1 MTTVTRTTLRD
12 LIAARGCALFDG
24 AMGTMLQGAGLEA
37 GESGERWNLEKAEA
51 VAEIHRGYAA
61 AGSVLVTTNTF
72 GATAPRLSASGL
84 GDRVADVNA
93 AAVRI
98 ARAVADEFGALV
110 AGDVGPT
117 GELIEPLGTLS
128 PSEAQALFA
137 EQIDALAGAGAD
149 LILGETLSDL
159 AEAEAVV
166 RAARDAAPELEVAIT
181 LSFDTNRHTMMG
193 VSPAQAVERLGELG
207 VTAVGAN
214 CGRGVEDMEAV
225 MVEMAAHRPDGLLL
239 IAQSNAGLPVIR
251 GEEFCYDT
259 TPEQMAAYALRM
271 RELGVEL
278 VGGCCGSTPAH
289 MAAMA
294 SALSA

>member
-37 GESGERWNLEKAEA
+37 GESGERWNLERAEA
-51 VAEIHRGYAA
+51 VADIHRGYAA

-137 EQIDALAGAGAD
+137 EQIEALAGAGAD
-149 LILGETLSDL
+149 LVLGETLSDL

-166 RAARDAAPELEVAIT
+166 RAAHDAAPELEVAVT

-214 CGRGVEDMEAV
+214 CGRGLEDMEAV
-225 MVEMAAHRPDGLLL
+225 MVEMVDHRPDGVLL

-251 GEEFCYDT
+251 GEEFCYET
-259 TPEQMAAYALRM
+259 TPEEMAGYALRM

-294 SALSA
+294 SALTS

>member
-1 MTTVTRTTLRD
+1 MTTAARTTLRD
-12 LIAARGCALFDG
+12 LISAQGCALFDG

-37 GESGERWNLEKAEA
+37 GESGERWNLDRADA
-51 VAEIHRGYAA
+51 VAEIHRSYSA
-61 AGSVLVTTNTF
+61 AGAVLVTTNTF
-72 GATAPRLSASGL
+72 GASAPRLAAAGL
-84 GDRVADVNA
+84 EDRVAEVNA

-98 ARAVADEFGALV
+98 ARTVADEFGALV

-128 PSEAQALFA
+128 AHDAQAVFE
-137 EQIDALAGAGAD
+137 EQIEALATAGAD
-149 LILGETLSDL
+149 LILAETMSDL
-159 AEAEAVV
+159 VEAEAVV
-166 RAARDAAPELEVAIT
+166 RAAHEAAPDLEVAVT

-193 VSPAQAVERLGELG
+193 VSPAQAVTTLADLG

-214 CGRGVEDMEAV
+214 CGRGISDMVAV
-225 MVEMAAHRPDGLLL
+225 MTEMVAHRPEGLLL

-251 GEEFCYDT
+251 GDEFHYDT
-259 TPEQMAAYALRM
+259 SPAEMADYARRM
-271 RELGVEL
+271 RALGVEL

-294 SALSA
+294 AALAE

>member
-1 MTTVTRTTLRD
+1 MTTVTRTALRD

-37 GESGERWNLEKAEA
+37 GESGERWNLEKADA

-98 ARAVADEFGALV
+98 ARAVAEEFDALV

-166 RAARDAAPELEVAIT
+166 RAAHDASPQLEVAVT

-214 CGRGVEDMEAV
+214 CGRGLEDMEAV
-225 MVEMAAHRPDGLLL
+225 MVEMVAHRPDGLLL

-251 GEEFCYDT
+251 GEEFCYET
-259 TPEQMAAYALRM
+259 TPEEMADYALRM

-294 SALSA
+294 SALNS

>member
-72 GATAPRLSASGL
+72 GATGPRLSASGL
-84 GDRVADVNA
+84 GDRVSDVNA
-93 AAVRI
+93 AGVRI
-98 ARAVADEFGALV
+98 ARAVAEEFGALV

-166 RAARDAAPELEVAIT
+166 RAAHDAAPELEVAVT

-214 CGRGVEDMEAV
+214 CGRGIEDMEAV
-225 MVEMAAHRPDGLLL
+225 MVEMVAHRPEGLLL

-259 TPEQMAAYALRM
+259 SPEEMADYALRM
-271 RELGVEL
+271 RDLGVEL

>member
-1 MTTVTRTTLRD
+1 MTTVVRTALRD

-37 GESGERWNLEKAEA
+37 GESGERWNLDRVEA
-51 VAEIHRGYAA
+51 VADIHRGYAA

-98 ARAVADEFGALV
+98 ARSVADEFDALV

-128 PSEAQALFA
+128 PSEAQSLFA

-166 RAARDAAPELEVAIT
+166 RAAHDAAPELEVAVT

-193 VSPAQAVERLGELG
+193 VSPAHAVERLGELG

-214 CGRGVEDMEAV
+214 CGRGLEDMEAV
-225 MVEMAAHRPDGLLL
+225 MVEMVAHRPEGLLL

-251 GEEFCYDT
+251 GEEFCYET
-259 TPEQMAAYALRM
+259 SPEEMADYAVRM
-271 RELGVEL
+271 RDLGVEL

>member
-1 MTTVTRTTLRD
+1 MTTAARTTLRD

-37 GESGERWNLEKAEA
+37 GEAGERWNLDRPDA

-61 AGSVLVTTNTF
+61 AGSMLVTTNTF
-72 GATAPRLSASGL
+72 GASGPRLAASEL
-84 GDRVADVNA
+84 ADRVGEVNA

-98 ARAVADEFGALV
+98 ARSVADEFGALV

-128 PSEAQALFA
+128 AADAQAAFE
-137 EQIDALAGAGAD
+137 EQIDALARAGAD
-149 LILGETLSDL
+149 LILGETMSDL
-159 AEAEAVV
+159 GEAEAVV
-166 RAARDAAPELEVAIT
+166 RAAREAAPDLEVAVT

-193 VSPAQAVERLGELG
+193 VSPAQAVTTLSELG

-214 CGRGVEDMEAV
+214 CGRGIADMEAV
-225 MVEMAAHRPDGLLL
+225 MAEMVAHRPEGVLL

-251 GEEFCYDT
+251 GDAFHYDT
-259 TPEQMAAYALRM
+259 SPEEMAAYALRM

-294 SALSA
+294 TALNG

>member
-1 MTTVTRTTLRD
+1 MTTAARTTLRD

-37 GESGERWNLEKAEA
+37 GEAGERWNLDRPDA

-61 AGSVLVTTNTF
+61 AGSMLVTTNTF
-72 GATAPRLSASGL
+72 GASGPRLAASEL
-84 GDRVADVNA
+84 ADRVGEVNA

-98 ARAVADEFGALV
+98 ARSVADEFGALV

-128 PSEAQALFA
+128 AADAQAAFE
-137 EQIDALAGAGAD
+137 EQIDALARAGAD
-149 LILGETLSDL
+149 LILGETMSDL
-159 AEAEAVV
+159 GEAEAVV
-166 RAARDAAPELEVAIT
+166 RAAHEAAPDLEVAVT

-193 VSPAQAVERLGELG
+193 VSPAQAVTTLSELG
-207 VTAVGAN
+207 VAAVGAN
-214 CGRGVEDMEAV
+214 CGRGIADMEAV
-225 MVEMAAHRPDGLLL
+225 MAEMVAHRPEGVLL

-251 GEEFCYDT
+251 GDAFHYDT
-259 TPEQMAAYALRM
+259 SPDEMAAYALRM

-294 SALSA
+294 AALSE

>member
-1 MTTVTRTTLRD
+1 
-12 LIAARGCALFDG
+12 
-24 AMGTMLQGAGLEA
+24 MLQNAGLEA
-37 GESGERWNLEKAEA
+37 GESGERWNLDRAETI
-51 VAEIHRGYAA
+51 AEIHRGYAA

-72 GATAPRLSASGL
+72 GATAPRLAAADL
-84 GDRVADVNA
+84 EDRVADVNA

-98 ARAVADEFGALV
+98 ARSVADEFGVLV

-128 PSEAQALFA
+128 GAEAQALFA
-137 EQIDALAGAGAD
+137 EQIEALAGAGAD

-166 RAARDAAPELEVAIT
+166 RAAHEAAPELEVAVT

-193 VSPAQAVERLGELG
+193 VSPAQAVETLADLG

-214 CGRGVEDMEAV
+214 CGRGLDDMEAV
-225 MVEMAAHRPDGLLL
+225 MVEMVAHRPEGLLL
-239 IAQSNAGLPVIR
+239 IAQSNAGLPVIH
-251 GEEFCYDT
+251 GEEFHYET
-259 TPEQMAAYALRM
+259 SPAEMADYARRM

-294 SALSA
+294 TALSA

>member
-1 MTTVTRTTLRD
+1 MTTAARTTLRD

-37 GESGERWNLEKAEA
+37 GEAGERWNLDRADA
-51 VAEIHRGYAA
+51 VAEIHRGYAE
-61 AGSVLVTTNTF
+61 AGAVMVTTNTF
-72 GATAPRLSASGL
+72 GATALRLAAAGL
-84 GDRVADVNA
+84 DDRTAEVNE

-98 ARAVADEFGALV
+98 ARSVADEFGGLV

-128 PSEAQALFA
+128 PDDAQAAFE
-137 EQIDALAGAGAD
+137 EQIAALARAGAD
-149 LILGETLSDL
+149 LILAETMSDL

-166 RAARDAAPELEVAIT
+166 RAAHAAAPDLEIAVT

-193 VSPAQAVERLGELG
+193 VSPAQAVARLSDLG

-214 CGRGVEDMEAV
+214 CGRGIGDMEAV
-225 MVEMAAHRPDGLLL
+225 MTEMVAHRPDGVLL
-239 IAQSNAGLPVIR
+239 IAQSNAGMPVIH
-251 GEEFCYDT
+251 GDEFHYDT
-259 TPEQMAAYALRM
+259 SPAEMADYALRM
-271 RELGVEL
+271 RSLGVEL

-294 SALSA
+294 AALAS

>member
-1 MTTVTRTTLRD
+1 MTTAARTTLRD

-37 GESGERWNLEKAEA
+37 GEAGERWNLDRADA
-51 VAEIHRGYAA
+51 VAEIHRGYAE
-61 AGSVLVTTNTF
+61 AGAVMVTTNTF
-72 GATAPRLSASGL
+72 GATALRLAAAGL
-84 GDRVADVNA
+84 DDRTAEVNE

-98 ARAVADEFGALV
+98 ARSVADEFGGLV

-128 PSEAQALFA
+128 PDDAQAAFE
-137 EQIDALAGAGAD
+137 EQIAALTRAGAD
-149 LILGETLSDL
+149 LILAETMSDL

-166 RAARDAAPELEVAIT
+166 RAAHAAAPDLEIAVT

-193 VSPAQAVERLGELG
+193 VSPAQAVARLSDLG

-214 CGRGVEDMEAV
+214 CGRGIDDMEAV
-225 MVEMAAHRPDGLLL
+225 MTEMVAHRPDGVLL

-251 GEEFCYDT
+251 GDEFQYDT
-259 TPEQMAAYALRM
+259 SPAEMADYARRM
-271 RELGVEL
+271 RSLGVEL

-294 SALSA
+294 AALSA

>member
-1 MTTVTRTTLRD
+1 MTTTQQTRLRD
-12 LIAARGCALFDG
+12 LISARGCALFDG

-37 GESGERWNLEKAEA
+37 GESGERWNLERPEA

-61 AGSVLVTTNTF
+61 AGAVLVTTNTF
-72 GATAPRLSASGL
+72 GATAPRLAMAGL

-93 AAVRI
+93 AGVRI
-98 ARAVADEFGALV
+98 AREVADEFGALV

-128 PSEAQALFA
+128 PQDAQAAFA
-137 EQIDALAGAGAD
+137 EQIEALAGAGAD
-149 LILGETLSDL
+149 LILAETMSDL

-166 RAARDAAPELEVAIT
+166 RAAQEVAPGLEVIVT

-193 VSPAQAVERLGELG
+193 VSPTQAVLTLAEMG
-207 VTAVGAN
+207 VTGVGAN
-214 CGRGVEDMEAV
+214 CGRGIEDMQAV
-225 MVEMAAHRPDGLLL
+225 MEEMVAHRPDGLLL
-239 IAQSNAGLPVIR
+239 VAQSNAGLPVIR
-251 GEEFCYDT
+251 GDAFHYETSPTE
-259 TPEQMAAYALRM
+259 MADYAGRM
-271 RELGVEL
+271 RGLGVEL

-294 SALSA
+294 AALNA

>member
-1 MTTVTRTTLRD
+1 MTTVTRTALRD

-37 GESGERWNLEKAEA
+37 GESGERWNLERAEA
-51 VAEIHRGYAA
+51 VADIHRGYAA

-98 ARAVADEFGALV
+98 ARGVADEFGALV

-166 RAARDAAPELEVAIT
+166 RAAHDAAPELEVAVT

-193 VSPAQAVERLGELG
+193 VSPAQAVERLGDLG

-214 CGRGVEDMEAV
+214 CGRGLEDMEAV
-225 MVEMAAHRPDGLLL
+225 MVEMVDHRPDGILL

-251 GEEFCYDT
+251 GEEFCYET
-259 TPEQMAAYALRM
+259 TPEEMADYALRM

-294 SALSA
+294 SALTS

>member
-37 GESGERWNLEKAEA
+37 GESGERWNLERAEA
-51 VAEIHRGYAA
+51 VADIHRDYAA

-128 PSEAQALFA
+128 PSEAQTLFG
-137 EQIDALAGAGAD
+137 EQIEALAGAGAD

-166 RAARDAAPELEVAIT
+166 RAAHDAAPELEVAVT

-214 CGRGVEDMEAV
+214 CGRGLEDMDAV
-225 MVEMAAHRPDGLLL
+225 MVEMVDHRPDGLLL

-251 GEEFCYDT
+251 GEEFCYET
-259 TPEQMAAYALRM
+259 TVEEMAAYALRM

-294 SALSA
+294 SALSS